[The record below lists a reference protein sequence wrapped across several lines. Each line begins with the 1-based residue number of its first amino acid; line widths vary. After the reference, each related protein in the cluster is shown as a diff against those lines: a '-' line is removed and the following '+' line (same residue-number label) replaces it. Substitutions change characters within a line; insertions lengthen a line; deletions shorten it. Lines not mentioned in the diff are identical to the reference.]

1 MGTRHTA
8 AGPPWVVW
16 TCSAILPQD
25 CTACTQSLHSMGRV
39 PGELWGTW
47 APWATCSWSGKWAT
61 WTVAGARTMRATR
74 ATRASTP
81 YTPGG
86 PVPTMSCTCSLH
98 AWPLLSRLCVPV
110 CVAFCIAKSLPC
122 HEFPVFPCVS
132 CLAARAGLHPT
143 LFHLAVSCC
152 PSFQWGMT
160 TLLQVS
166 SFRRGRIVPVSFRRG
181 RIVPSSPC
189 VHQYGDFHAR
199 LPNSGVFEGQ
209 VRSD

>member
-132 CLAARAGLHPT
+132 CLAARAGLHTT
-143 LFHLAVSCC
+143 LFHLRACIGLAGAQAAALHTGGITRP
-152 PSFQWGMT
+152 PSGAR
-160 TLLQVS
+160 L
-166 SFRRGRIVPVSFRRG
+166 RPVDR
-181 RIVPSSPC
+181 SSPLTTPWTSLSSMKTIC
-189 VHQYGDFHAR
+189 FL
-199 LPNSGVFEGQ
+199 LPLLGFLAPS
-209 VRSD
+209 